1 MSAKVAVV
9 IPVYKE
15 ELNELEKIS
24 LEQCRKVL
32 GKYRIVFVAPKGKK
46 FSYFAKGDVVA
57 YFSPKFFQSV
67 STYSRLMMSPGF
79 YNAFKNFDY
88 ILIYQLDAFVFYD
101 RLEYFCS
108 LGYDYIGAPWPR
120 MYRKNWIKTISCVGN
135 GGFSLRNVKAHY
147 ELLLKYPEEI
157 SKWHEKNWPEDVF
170 FSYCGRSLDQN
181 FQVAPI
187 NVAYKFSAEYNPARV
202 VKKNGNNLPFGC
214 HDWHRKNPKFYI
226 KIFSQFGYDLL
237 QFQELL
243 KFNDGGLTNWLVT
256 TALQRLVRREQSGQ
270 SIIHYLPT
278 NRFAS
283 LLVIRHPFAMRI
295 LTRLLMEDHSLADKI
310 FFYDLN
316 ERDLLLQDLTLQKL
330 PHLLIS
336 PFGTFETN
344 LMSAI
349 ERKGFAYGKRIV
361 SFRREYLKR
370 CEEIFRNLGK

>member
-15 ELNELEKIS
+15 ELNPLEKIS
-24 LEQCRKVL
+24 LAQCRKVL
-32 GKYRIVFVAPKGKK
+32 GNYPIVFVAPEKK
-46 FSYFAKGDVVA
+46 IFPYFTQGDKVVH
-57 YFSPKFFQSV
+57 FPPQFFQSV
-67 STYSRLMMSPGF
+67 STYSQLMMSPGF
-79 YNAFKNFDY
+79 YKAFKNFDY

-120 MYRKNWIKTISCVGN
+120 MYRKNSSKIFSCVGN

-147 ELLLKYPEEI
+147 ELLLKYPKEI
-157 SKWHEKNWPEDVF
+157 SKWHEKNWPEDNF
-170 FSYCGRSLDQN
+170 FSYCGKNVNQN
-181 FQVAPI
+181 FRVAPI

-214 HDWHRKNPKFYI
+214 HDWHKKNPEFYI
-226 KIFSQFGYDLL
+226 KVFSKFGYDLRP
-237 QFQELL
+237 FQNLL
-243 KFNDGGLTNWLVT
+243 KFDAGALTNWLVNS
-256 TALQRLVRREQSGQ
+256 AIHRLMRRVQRGQ
-270 SIIHYLPT
+270 SIKRYLPT
-278 NRFAS
+278 KNFAS
-283 LLVIRHPFAMRI
+283 LRVIRHPFSMMI
-295 LTRLLMEDHSLADKI
+295 LTRLLMEDNSLADKI
-310 FFYDLN
+310 FLYDHN
-316 ERDLLLQDLTLQKL
+316 EQDLLLQDLTLQKL

-336 PFGTFETN
+336 PFSVFETN

-361 SFRREYLKR
+361 SFWHEYLKH